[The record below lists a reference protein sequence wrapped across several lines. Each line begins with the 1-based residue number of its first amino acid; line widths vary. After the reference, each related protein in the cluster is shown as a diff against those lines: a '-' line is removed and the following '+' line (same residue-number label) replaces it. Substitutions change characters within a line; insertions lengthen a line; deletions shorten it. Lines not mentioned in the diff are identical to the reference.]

1 MSNGCSPPPALH
13 TPKGRYEAF
22 FSSPEQNYRMYS
34 ERTLTAWVPALAP
47 LTRPGSCALAPAR
60 VLAARVARAQ

>member
-1 MSNGCSPPPALH
+1 MSNGCSPLRPFIH
-13 TPKGRYEAF
+13 QRGGMRF